1 MAAIYSVL
9 DGSAI
14 TEGLQGCSRSDE
26 ALRIAR
32 RLARERDEA
41 VHLEDDDG
49 DWMVLPSGDVTG
61 LDPVGTRTISSIR
74 ARAVNDETR
83 EIAAHGGRLTAEEV
97 EEIGEEGVAWLRT
110 RLGLAVEADDEGG
123 VVLTAP
129 GVTRDDI
136 VTLESEAGTAGDTV
150 QAWLCEVAL
159 YGRDGATTEALDG
172 LLGTEWGEATQ
183 AEARAECERVIRA
196 ARSERS

>member
-83 EIAAHGGRLTAEEV
+83 ELAAHGGRLTAEEV
-97 EEIGEEGVAWLRT
+97 DAIGEEGVAWLRT
-110 RLGLAVEADDEGG
+110 RLELAVEADDEGG
-123 VVLTAP
+123 LILTAS
-129 GVTRDDI
+129 VTDKEIRELR
-136 VTLESEAGTAGDTV
+136 TEAGTAGD
-150 QAWLCEVAL
+150 VAQVTICDWAL
-159 YGRDGATTEALDG
+159 GAAIPVLAKTTR
-172 LLGTEWGEATQ
+172 